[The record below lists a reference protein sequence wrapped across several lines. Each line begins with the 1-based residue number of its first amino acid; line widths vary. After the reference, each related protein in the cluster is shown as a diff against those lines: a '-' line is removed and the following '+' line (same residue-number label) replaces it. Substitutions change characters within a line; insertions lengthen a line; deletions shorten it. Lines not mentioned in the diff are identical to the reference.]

1 MVANKVG
8 IGTAIKEIYKKKTV
22 IPYLGRTE
30 AKLPSTPVKGQDG
43 WRKLV
48 LGSGTRRYY
57 AVYKSNGEGKL
68 ATLVGIT
75 RETSFKLA
83 RQRDLLCHSAG

>member
-1 MVANKVG
+1 MVVKKKEIV
-8 IGTAIKEIYKKKTV
+8 GTAIKEIYKKKTV

-30 AKLPSTPVKGQDG
+30 AKLPSTPVKVRTDG
-43 WRKLV
+43 GNLSWEAV
-48 LGSGTRRYY
+48 SGAYY

-68 ATLVGIT
+68 ATRGNYQ
-75 RETSFKLA
+75 RDFFQAA